1 MRLLQHPAVQNAVQL
16 AAGLGPV
23 ARSGII
29 SPMRPDRL
37 AKVAVDWVRWD
48 FTPGSL
54 LAISAHRYPDRV
66 AVVDDA
72 GEITYAELVESVE
85 ALARALAAKGVGER
99 DKIGVLCRNH
109 RAVLQVLGATGRL
122 GGDLVLLNTGLSE
135 GQLADVIAEQD
146 LDVIVADA
154 EFADSIPDDL
164 GDTLVLQAWA
174 DVEDAE
180 QAKDRTEHEIARA
193 VPTLAEL
200 IQDAPSKDEQK
211 LPRRPRRGRTVVL
224 TSGTTGT
231 PKGAKRPEPSNWM
244 PAASVLSRIP
254 LKAGGVTLVPAP
266 LFHTWGF
273 AGMQLSL
280 ALSSTMVLRRRFD
293 PKGLVA
299 DLERHR
305 ADTVVAVPVML
316 QRVAELDE
324 SERAADTS
332 SLRVVAAS
340 GSPIRPAL
348 VERILDSWGPVL
360 YNLYGSTEVSW
371 VSIATPEEI
380 REHPTTA
387 GRPPMGTDLAILDD
401 DGNPTPD
408 GEVGR
413 VFVGN
418 GMLFEGYTREGE
430 DKEVVDGMM
439 STGDLGKIDHG
450 GLLFLSGRSDDMIVS
465 GGENVYPN
473 EVEDLLSGLDGVRE
487 AAVVGVDD
495 EDWGTRL
502 AAYVVRTDDT
512 AGQDLDAEA
521 IKSHVKSELAK
532 FSVPRDVHFLPELPR
547 NATGKVVPRQLAD
560 AAEEAG
566 EDDVAPPTDADPDE
580 ESGSD
585 TGSDETADASSR
597 SGS

>member
-1 MRLLQHPAVQNAVQL
+1 MRLLQNPAVKNAVQL
-16 AAGLGPV
+16 VQGLGPV

-37 AKVAVDWVRWD
+37 AKVAADWVRWD

-72 GEITYAELVESVE
+72 GSLTYAELVADVE
-85 ALARALAAKGVGER
+85 ALARSLAARGVVER
-99 DKIGVLCRNH
+99 DKVGVLCRNH

-122 GGDLVLLNTGLSE
+122 GGDLVLLNTGLSK
-135 GQLADVIAEQD
+135 GQLAEVIAEQD
-146 LDVIVADA
+146 IDVLVADA
-154 EFADSIPDDL
+154 EFSDAIPADL
-164 GDTLVLQAWA
+164 GDTLVVQAWA
-174 DVEDAE
+174 DAEDATE
-180 QAKDRTEHEIARA
+180 AKDDTDHEIAAA

-200 IQDAPSKDEQK
+200 IADAPTAREHK
-211 LPRRPRRGRTVVL
+211 LPVRPRRGRTVVL

-254 LKAGGVTLVPAP
+254 LRAGGVTLVPAP

-293 PKGLVA
+293 PKGTLA
-299 DLERHR
+299 DLVEHR
-305 ADTVVAVPVML
+305 ADTLVAVPIML
-316 QRVAELDE
+316 QRIAELPE
-324 SERAADTS
+324 AERDVDTS

-348 VERILDSWGPVL
+348 VERLLDGLGPVL

-387 GRPPMGTDLAILDD
+387 GRPPMGTELAILDD
-401 DGNPTPD
+401 DGDPVPE

-413 VFVGN
+413 IFVGN

-430 DKEVVDGMM
+430 DKEVVRGMM
-439 STGDLGKIDHG
+439 STGDLGKLDHG
-450 GLLFLSGRSDDMIVS
+450 GLLFLAGRSDDMVVS

-473 EVEDLLSGLDGVRE
+473 EVEDLLSKLDGVAE

-502 AAYVVRTDDT
+502 AAYVVRTDDG
-512 AGQDLDAEA
+512 AGQGLDEDA
-521 IKSHVKSELAK
+521 IREHVKSELAK
-532 FSVPRDVHFLPELPR
+532 FSVPRDVVFLAELPR
-547 NATGKVVPRQLAD
+547 NATGKVVPRELAD
-560 AAEEAG
+560 AER
-566 EDDVAPPTDADPDE
+566 
-580 ESGSD
+580 ES
-585 TGSDETADASSR
+585 
-597 SGS
+597 